1 MKCEKHKCKLV
12 YSRSCMQFY
21 CPKCTEE
28 AEVAKKNARG
38 LAVKHELKAEGII
51 TPSPNVVYE
60 QETKLRLK
68 NDSQISG

>member
-28 AEVAKKNARG
+28 AEVAKKT
-38 LAVKHELKAEGII
+38 HEDWL
-51 TPSPNVVYE
+51 
-60 QETKLRLK
+60 
-68 NDSQISG
+68 